1 MEGKKLRDDDGWIR
15 QGAGL
20 AQLGILF
27 FRLFPFFSL
36 LLFFSCFPVFP
47 FLLELAWLGIPWLF
61 SSNTRTQAVGM
72 GLGGIARARARLA

>member
-27 FRLFPFFSL
+27 FRLFSLFFSL
-36 LLFFSCFPVFP
+36 LLFF
-47 FLLELAWLGIPWLF
+47 LLFSRFSFFARAGLAWYSLVILF
-61 SSNTRTQAVGM
+61 QYQDSGCQDGVGRDYT
-72 GLGGIARARARLA
+72 GSG